1 MVRPDV
7 QMFHA
12 ESGKIYYNGRIYDV
26 VKMATGWV
34 LTYQSSFD
42 QLAIMP
48 SVDEICSWL
57 MATKAVQS

>member
-1 MVRPDV
+1 MPRPDV

-12 ESGKIYYNGRIYDV
+12 ESGKIYYNGRLYDI

-42 QLAIMP
+42 QLCEAP
-48 SVDEICSWL
+48 SVDEICCWL
-57 MATKAVQS
+57 MAMKAVEQ